1 MGARGDDLALTGEK
15 SQVESVLVSPALSPM
30 SLVREILNPP
40 RLQQSAW
47 DLGTPLKWAADPGSR
62 AMPDGVDLR
71 QRTVGMR
78 LSKASPEKTQVA
90 KVEEILCFAGGT
102 PRKAPHVSERV
113 WRRCDP
119 SQKAEERA
127 EVEQPREEEEDAIR
141 AYFWQL
147 WGRDASTNKSPSV
160 LVWIEKSLLRSR
172 SFSAADCHPACDQD
186 RHRLTVPTISIS
198 ASEWRGERPNFSDLV
213 EMADAQGRGRGRGRR
228 DPNRNQRGGDG
239 HLDQEDHGGSGQNQ
253 WAQQQFGPPQ

>member
-1 MGARGDDLALTGEK
+1 MGAGGDDLALTGEQ

-102 PRKAPHVSERV
+102 PRRPHTSVREYGGGV
-113 WRRCDP
+113 TLVKRR
-119 SQKAEERA
+119 R
-127 EVEQPREEEEDAIR
+127 
-141 AYFWQL
+141 
-147 WGRDASTNKSPSV
+147 SV
-160 LVWIEKSLLRSR
+160 LRWSSHVRKKGMPSGPTLGSCGEGTRPQTLTPLGPSLDREVPPPPPLLHRCRLPPRLRSR
-172 SFSAADCHPACDQD
+172 STPPLSAHYF
-186 RHRLTVPTISIS
+186 
-198 ASEWRGERPNFSDLV
+198 NFCK
-213 EMADAQGRGRGRGRR
+213 
-228 DPNRNQRGGDG
+228 
-239 HLDQEDHGGSGQNQ
+239 
-253 WAQQQFGPPQ
+253 